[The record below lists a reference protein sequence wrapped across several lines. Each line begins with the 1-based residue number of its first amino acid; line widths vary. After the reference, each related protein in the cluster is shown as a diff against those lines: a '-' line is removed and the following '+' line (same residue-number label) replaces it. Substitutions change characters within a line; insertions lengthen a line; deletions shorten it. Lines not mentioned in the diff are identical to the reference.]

1 MLSDDD
7 LLCLCEFAERNVGG
21 FLSLEAVD
29 LLELVFEIYCLREEN
44 DRLRAGRLRPETVFK
59 IRDTLT
65 DYREELRAI
74 WEGELAGMRVRIK
87 QMRQALQTQ
96 LAAAGVKQDI
106 SFITRQKGM
115 FSYSGLNKE
124 QMQRLR
130 NEFGIYGVDSGRIC
144 VAALNSK
151 NIDSVV
157 AAIAKVS

>member
-21 FLSLEAVD
+21 FLLLEAVD

-74 WEGELAGMRVRIK
+74 WEGQRDYLIEDVNEALADLDRAYPPEAV
-87 QMRQALQTQ
+87 
-96 LAAAGVKQDI
+96 
-106 SFITRQKGM
+106 
-115 FSYSGLNKE
+115 
-124 QMQRLR
+124 
-130 NEFGIYGVDSGRIC
+130 
-144 VAALNSK
+144 
-151 NIDSVV
+151 
-157 AAIAKVS
+157 